1 MRGRC
6 LVNGSQNRSND
17 DRNYRF
23 TYIYPKWNIWPG
35 KSQMSPFFQKGSL
48 HLSQVKLSVK
58 KAARLCG
65 FCVVFATKTKQKLP
79 QDTIFFTY
87 RLQQRNKSWFGI
99 LGANKKG
106 HIEKFKDKNYK
117 SEKNL
122 QKFLTKDLT
131 IKHIDTFPT
140 LPTLRAGTNSKSE
153 LETSAF
159 PQICLF
165 KKRLDTFHL
174 LFKMKVLKIDTFWVR
189 KSKSV
194 WKRAL
199 QIGPFFPKYRG
210 WNCWILVLFV
220 TKVVVDCPSF
230 NPGESKTIQQKNVV
244 KLSRPVHW
252 KHDKPSS
259 LCWLRTESNRHVDW
273 VTVH

>member
-1 MRGRC
+1 MLFSKIRPLFSCAAGVLLMDRKIDPMMIGITD
-6 LVNGSQNRSND
+6 LLTSIQNG
-17 DRNYRF
+17 
-23 TYIYPKWNIWPG
+23 IYDLG
-35 KSQMSPFFQKGSL
+35 KAKCSPFSKRVPSICL
-48 HLSQVKLSVK
+48 KLNFLWK

-65 FCVVFATKTKQKLP
+65 FCVVFATETMPKTKQKLP
-79 QDTIFFTY
+79 RDTIFFTY
-87 RLQQRNKSWFGI
+87 RIQQGNKSWFGI

-117 SEKNL
+117 NVNFL
-122 QKFLTKDLT
+122 QKLFTKDLT

-174 LFKMKVLKIDTFWVR
+174 LFKMKVLNIDNFRVR
-189 KSKSV
+189 KTKPV

-199 QIGPFFPKYRG
+199 QIGLFFSQIQGLKLLDFSPF
-210 WNCWILVLFV
+210 C
-220 TKVVVDCPSF
+220 D
-230 NPGESKTIQQKNVV
+230 
-244 KLSRPVHW
+244 
-252 KHDKPSS
+252 
-259 LCWLRTESNRHVDW
+259 
-273 VTVH
+273 